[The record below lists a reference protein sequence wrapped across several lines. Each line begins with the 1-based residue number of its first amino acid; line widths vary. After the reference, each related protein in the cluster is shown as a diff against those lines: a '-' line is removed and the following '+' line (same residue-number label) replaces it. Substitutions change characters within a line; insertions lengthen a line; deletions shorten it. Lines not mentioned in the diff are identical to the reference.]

1 MNMKSNY
8 KFNYLLGHISN
19 ELVKSNLDPEN
30 IFEIITICS
39 LEYILYKY
47 PLTTSVVIFLY

>member
-39 LEYILYKY
+39 LEYININT
-47 PLTTSVVIFLY
+47 PSPQM